1 MHFTKW
7 IGPKCVSLIIRNKKS
22 SIKYHDISI
31 KCVVH
36 RNMNLKSIWSLI
48 AHYIL
53 IWTYTIDAASFIFI
67 VRLMPYLV
75 SMIFHKSLPVQKK
88 SSTICLVRE
97 MNTMRPYLT
106 IQHSVTTW
114 YWCKQHE
121 YVNFSLNLYLSW
133 CYLTW

>member
-7 IGPKCVSLIIRNKKS
+7 IGPKCVSLIITNKK
-22 SIKYHDISI
+22 IFYKIPWYFYIVISI
-31 KCVVH
+31 WNIYDH
-36 RNMNLKSIWSLI
+36 WSHI
-48 AHYIL
+48 ISWYGHIL
-53 IWTYTIDAASFIFI
+53 LTPQVFIFI
-67 VRLMPYLV
+67 VRLMLYLV

>member
-1 MHFTKW
+1 MNRPKMCIIYHFKW
-7 IGPKCVSLIIRNKKS
+7 KN
-22 SIKYHDISI
+22 SIKYHDISM
-31 KCVVH
+31 KMH
-36 RNMNLKSIWSLI
+36 RNINLKYIWSLI
-48 AHYIL
+48 THYIL
-53 IWTYTIDAASFIFI
+53 IWTYTIDATSF
-67 VRLMPYLV
+67 YLYCEINAISCV
-75 SMIFHKSLPVQKK
+75 DDISQKSSCTKK

>member
-1 MHFTKW
+1 M
-7 IGPKCVSLIIRNKKS
+7 
-22 SIKYHDISI
+22 
-31 KCVVH
+31 
-36 RNMNLKSIWSLI
+36 
-48 AHYIL
+48 
-53 IWTYTIDAASFIFI
+53 IWTDNIDRWYWQIILPDDMDWLYCQVILADDIDRWYGQNMLTNGIDKWYGHMLLTPQVFIFI